1 MIASDWIN
9 KVLEKAVPICPQFP
23 NRNER
28 QNKYSETQMD
38 KGLQQYVPVV
48 PYVPIKEEI
57 SNNLIGQTDSG
68 FEKVRAW
75 LFQIGEPEEDHYLVL
90 DKCKNDPSLIAYYL
104 GLTNKDKE

>member
-1 MIASDWIN
+1 LIASNWIN
-9 KVLEKAVPICPQFP
+9 KVLEKAVPICPQFQKH
-23 NRNER
+23 NGR

-38 KGLQQYVPVV
+38 KGLQQYIPVV

-75 LFQIGEPEEDHYLVL
+75 LFQIGEPEEDHHLVMA
-90 DKCKNDPSLIAYYL
+90 KCRNDPEAFTYFLKWA
-104 GLTNKDKE
+104 EQR

>member
-1 MIASDWIN
+1 LISSNLIN
-9 KVLEKAVPICPQFP
+9 KILEKAVPICPQFQK
-23 NRNER
+23 RNGR

-38 KGLQQYVPVV
+38 KGLQQSVPVV
-48 PYVPIKEEI
+48 PNVPIKEEI
-57 SNNLIGQTDSG
+57 SDNLIGQTNTG

-104 GLTNKDKE
+104 GLTNNDKE